1 MQYSA
6 DSKLEVLVRV
16 ISKLSDIIR
25 KMTADTFAFLEQ
37 IMIKF

>member
-1 MQYSA
+1 MQYSV

-16 ISKLSDIIR
+16 ISKLSDIIK
-25 KMTADTFAFLEQ
+25 KMIADTFVFLEQ